1 MAKDKA
7 DVLQLGDPQPART
20 PNGRHHGTDPRFR
33 WGIAK
38 RIEQV
43 SEDLLELKYGSLYPA
58 LMKLEQNGWIES
70 EWGTSENNRRARFYL
85 ITKQGKK
92 QLAVEAENW
101 EQMATFIARMLHGAR

>member
-7 DVLQLGDPQPART
+7 DVLQGTLNLLVLQTVDTMGPI
-20 PNGRHHGTDPRFR
+20 HG

>member
-7 DVLQLGDPQPART
+7 DVLQGTLNLLVLQTVETMGPI
-20 PNGRHHGTDPRFR
+20 HG

-70 EWGTSENNRRARFYL
+70 ERGTSENNRRARFYS

>member
-7 DVLQLGDPQPART
+7 DVLQGTLNLLVLQTVDTMGPI
-20 PNGRHHGTDPRFR
+20 HG

-70 EWGTSENNRRARFYL
+70 ERGTSENNRRARFYS

>member
-7 DVLQLGDPQPART
+7 DVLQGTLNLLVLQTVDTMGPI
-20 PNGRHHGTDPRFR
+20 HG

-70 EWGTSENNRRARFYL
+70 ERGTSENNRRARFYS

-92 QLAVEAENW
+92 QLAVETENW
-101 EQMATFIARMLHGAR
+101 EQMASFITRMLHGTR

>member
-7 DVLQLGDPQPART
+7 DVLQGTLNLLVLQTLQSMGSM
-20 PNGRHHGTDPRFR
+20 HG

-70 EWGTSENNRRARFYL
+70 ERGTSENNRRARFYS